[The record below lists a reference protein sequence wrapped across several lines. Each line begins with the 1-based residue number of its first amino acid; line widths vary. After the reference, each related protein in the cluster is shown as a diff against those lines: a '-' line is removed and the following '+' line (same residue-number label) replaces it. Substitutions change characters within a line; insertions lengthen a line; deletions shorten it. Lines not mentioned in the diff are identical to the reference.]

1 MKDVVWVV
9 SMVVGKDGMSV
20 DEMVAEWVVAMVEP

>member
-1 MKDVVWVV
+1 MNWAVEW
-9 SMVVGKDGMSV
+9 VVGKDGMSV